1 MLPQGMC
8 RVKLGYHVML
18 SRAAVKSDLEDLS
31 TLKVKKA

>member
-1 MLPQGMC
+1 MLPQGRC

-18 SRAAVKSDLEDLS
+18 SRAAVKSDLDLS